1 MDGYTTVGGDCADLD
16 PNLNVLDIDG
26 DGYTSCSNDCNDEN
40 FLIHPYATERSFDN
54 IDQDC
59 DGYDLGISIF
69 AGGHHTCV
77 INPDAEIKCWGA
89 EEELLQYGQA
99 IQIPHGN
106 FSLLSLGGF
115 HTCAEGANGFE
126 CWGAGN
132 TIGNSPQFGQLLM
145 PAITDFVQVETG
157 KYHTCGLRSNQEV
170 VCWGATLTYLWRDLL
185 LISLWVTIIHV
196 VCDQMEVLLVGV
208 QVRMKWMSGN

>member
-1 MDGYTTVGGDCADLD
+1 MTVMMK
-16 PNLNVLDIDG
+16 
-26 DGYTSCSNDCNDEN
+26 T
-40 FLIHPYATERSFDN
+40 LIHPYATERSFDN

-59 DGYDLGISIF
+59 DGYDLGVSIF

-89 EEELLQYGQA
+89 DEELLQYGQA
-99 IQIPHGN
+99 IQIPHGK

-132 TIGNSPQFGQLLM
+132 TIANPPHNLVSCSCQRLLTLFKM
-145 PAITDFVQVETG
+145 KTG

-170 VCWGATLTYLWRDLL
+170 VCWGATIDLP
-185 LISLWVTIIHV
+185 SP
-196 VCDQMEVLLVGV
+196 G
-208 QVRMKWMSGN
+208 SFY